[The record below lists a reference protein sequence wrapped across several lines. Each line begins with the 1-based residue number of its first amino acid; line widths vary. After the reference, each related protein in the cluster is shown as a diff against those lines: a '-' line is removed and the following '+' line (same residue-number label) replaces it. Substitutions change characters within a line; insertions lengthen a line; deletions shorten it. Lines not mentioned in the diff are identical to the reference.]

1 MISLSLSFHWWS
13 IPLAIFL
20 FGVLIAVYDNY
31 TSRGAMAGFGGFLL
45 FICCTLISTGMIIGY
60 WFASFVVNMIK

>member
-1 MISLSLSFHWWS
+1 MIDLSMSFNWCY
-13 IPLAIFL
+13 IPLVIFL
-20 FGVLIAVYDNY
+20 FGLIVAVYDNY

-45 FICCTLISTGMIIGY
+45 LICCTLISTGMIIGY